1 MKTIYDDKL
10 LSKEETMEKRRNA
23 DYVVCFSFNAFFGT
37 PYHVYL
43 MESVCRGALR
53 PDYALTEE
61 EFLAF
66 GRECEEKGDTMVSNI
81 GRHIGIEYE
90 SAEQIVRMFR
100 GLEKK

>member
-1 MKTIYDDKL
+1 
-10 LSKEETMEKRRNA
+10 MEKRKEH
-23 DYVVCFSFNAFFGT
+23 YVVCYSDNGFFGT

-43 MESVCRGALR
+43 TESVRRGALR

-66 GRECEEKGDTMVSNI
+66 GRECEEKGETMVSNI
-81 GRHIGIEYE
+81 GRHMGIEYE

-100 GLEKK
+100 GQEKK